1 MSIEVQRN
9 YLEIRS
15 LRDLL
20 EGQKPKSDCKVKI
33 VEPINFK
40 INKFFYKQVG
50 KKYKWID
57 RLTWDDKKWNE
68 YLNNKN
74 VKTYILSK
82 GDELIGY
89 FEQIYDY
96 SDCEIVYFG
105 ILEDYF
111 GKNFG
116 NYLLEEAIKI
126 SFNNGALRVWLHTCS
141 LDHKNAL
148 KNYVSRGMKIFKSE
162 KVFIN

>member
-57 RLTWDDKKWNE
+57 R
-68 YLNNKN
+68 
-74 VKTYILSK
+74 
-82 GDELIGY
+82 
-89 FEQIYDY
+89 
-96 SDCEIVYFG
+96 
-105 ILEDYF
+105 
-111 GKNFG
+111 
-116 NYLLEEAIKI
+116 
-126 SFNNGALRVWLHTCS
+126 
-141 LDHKNAL
+141 
-148 KNYVSRGMKIFKSE
+148 
-162 KVFIN
+162 